1 MCISESYTLTK
12 TSGLGVFTL
21 GSAAAWMRYGPQDS
35 GSTGT
40 SSRKTPDVAYQ
51 TTHGWIF
58 DDATGT
64 IWAGG
69 FDLNDEPIP
78 QP

>member
-1 MCISESYTLTK
+1 MGGANARTILIR
-12 TSGLGVFTL
+12 G
-21 GSAAAWMRYGPQDS
+21 
-35 GSTGT
+35 
-40 SSRKTPDVAYQ
+40 TPDVAYQ